1 MTALWSTTPERA
13 AEGLTGLFAARG
25 IAVVGASR
33 DPGKLGAVM
42 ARSLDRF
49 PGPVALV
56 NPRDSAMAP
65 SVAAAAAEYGPIDL
79 AVLCVPAA
87 VSAGALEDAAAGGVR
102 AAVVCGGGFGEAGP
116 EGERHQAALAEVARS
131 SGVRVLGPNT
141 SGFLVPER
149 RLTASFVPGAA
160 AVPAG
165 RVGVVAAS
173 GGVNHALAFLLA
185 EAGHGV
191 SLAVGLGN
199 AVDVA
204 APDVLDHLADD
215 PATTAVALHVESVAE
230 GPRLLAAVSRLTARK
245 PVVALVVGRHDVGAF
260 AQSHTGALAT
270 SWRTTRAAL
279 RHAGAVLVDSERELV
294 DAVAAL
300 SLVRL
305 PAGASGVG
313 VLTAQ
318 AGPGLLLLD
327 DLRGRGIDVPEL
339 TAETQAAVGEL
350 LPPLTYQRNPVDTGR
365 PGPEFAGVLRAVAAD
380 PGVGLVAAYALHE
393 PDALDLAAAVD
404 AAEAEVP
411 LVVGVG
417 GTGPEVTA
425 ARHALLARGIPAM
438 PDPTGV
444 ATAVAALLSDATA
457 RAVEWQQGGHTAT
470 TRQYG
475 HLADAPVDLGAGPWD
490 EAAAKD
496 VVAGLGVAVP
506 ERRVC
511 DNRAAAH
518 QALADL
524 GGPVA
529 VKLLDAAVLHK
540 TEVGGVRLGVRT
552 SAELDEALDALEA
565 AGADRLLVEAMAP
578 PGVDLVVGARRD
590 PVFGPVVL
598 VGLGGT
604 VAEALADVAV
614 RVAPITPE
622 AAAGMVDELAGR
634 ALLDGWRGGPVL
646 DRAALGRFVAAL
658 GALLD
663 THPHLQDV
671 EVNPLRLTAD
681 RLVALDAVIIADT
694 EVRDGLFH
702 S

>member
-1 MTALWSTTPERA
+1 MTTLGSTVAERA
-13 AEGLTGLFAARG
+13 AERSLMGLFAPRG
-25 IAVVGASR
+25 VAVVGASR

-42 ARSLDRF
+42 ARSLASF

-56 NPRDSAMAP
+56 NPRDPAMAP
-65 SVAAAAAEYGPIDL
+65 SVGSAAAEHGPIDL

-87 VSAGALEDAAAGGVR
+87 VTASALADAAAGGAR
-102 AAVVCGGGFGEAGP
+102 AAVVCGGGFAEAGP
-116 EGERHQAALAEVARS
+116 EGERHQAALAGVAAEA
-131 SGVRVLGPNT
+131 GVRVLGPNT
-141 SGFLVPER
+141 SGFLVPGR
-149 RLTASFVPGAA
+149 GLTASFVPGAA
-160 AVPAG
+160 TVPAG
-165 RVGVVAAS
+165 RVAVVAAS

-215 PATTAVALHVESVAE
+215 PATTAVALHVESVAD

-245 PVVALVVGRHDVGAF
+245 PTVALVVGRHDVGAF

-279 RHAGAVLVDSERELV
+279 RQAGAVLVESERELV

-339 TAETQAAVGEL
+339 TPATQAAVGEL

-380 PGVGLVAAYALHE
+380 PGVDVVAGYALHE
-393 PDALDLAAAVD
+393 PDALDLAAVVD
-404 AAEAEVP
+404 AAQPEVP
-411 LVVGVG
+411 LVAGVG

-425 ARHALLARGIPAM
+425 ARKALLARGIPAM
-438 PDPTGV
+438 SDPTGV
-444 ATAVAALLSDATA
+444 AAAVGALLSDAAA
-457 RAVEWQQGGHTAT
+457 RPDRRQQGGPTAT

-475 HLADAPVDLGAGPWD
+475 HLADAHLGAGPWD
-490 EAAAKD
+490 EDAAKRVVAALGAAA
-496 VVAGLGVAVP
+496 P
-506 ERRVC
+506 PRRVC
-511 DNRAAAH
+511 EDREAAH
-518 QALADL
+518 RALAEL
-524 GGPVA
+524 GGAVA

-552 SAELDEALDALEA
+552 PAELDEALDALEA
-565 AGADRLLVEAMAP
+565 IGAERVLVEAMAP

-598 VGLGGT
+598 VGMGGT

-614 RVAPITPE
+614 RVAPLPPD
-622 AAAGMVDELAGR
+622 AAAEMVEELSGR

-646 DRAALGRFVAAL
+646 DRAALGRFVGAL

-663 THPHLQDV
+663 AHPQLQDV
-671 EVNPLRLTAD
+671 EVNPLRVTAD
-681 RLVALDAVIIADT
+681 GLVALDAVITADT
-694 EVRDGLFH
+694 EV

>member
-1 MTALWSTTPERA
+1 MTAVA
-13 AEGLTGLFAARG
+13 APVLSGLFDPRG
-25 IAVVGASR
+25 VAVVGASR
-33 DPGKLGAVM
+33 DPAKLGAVV
-42 ARSLDRF
+42 ARSLAAF

-56 NPRDSAMAP
+56 NPRDGGMAP
-65 SVAAAAAEYGPIDL
+65 SVAAAAAEQGPIDL

-87 VSAGALEDAAAGGVR
+87 VTASALAEAALGGAR
-102 AAVVCGGGFGEAGP
+102 AAVVCGGGFAEAGA
-116 EGERHQAALAEVARS
+116 EGERHQEALARVAAET
-131 SGVRVLGPNT
+131 GVRVLGPNT
-141 SGFLVPER
+141 SGFLVPGR
-149 RLTASFVPGAA
+149 GLTASFVPGAA
-160 AVPAG
+160 DVPAG
-165 RVGVVAAS
+165 RVAVVAAS

-191 SLAVGLGN
+191 SLAAGLGN
-199 AVDVA
+199 AVDVG

-215 PATTAVALHVESVAE
+215 PATTAVALHVESVAD
-230 GPRLLAAVSRLTARK
+230 GPRLLAAVARLTASK
-245 PVVALVVGRHDVGAF
+245 PVVALVVGRHDVSAF

-279 RHAGAVLVDSERELV
+279 RQAGAVLVETERELV

-300 SLVRL
+300 ALVRL
-305 PAGASGVG
+305 RAGASGVG

-327 DLRGRGIDVPEL
+327 DLRGRRIDVPEL
-339 TAETQAAVGEL
+339 TPATQAVVGEL

-365 PGPEFAGVLRAVAAD
+365 PGPAFGEVLRVVAAD
-380 PGVGLVAAYALHE
+380 PRVDVVAGYALHE
-393 PDALDLAAAVD
+393 PDAFDLAAAVD
-404 AAEAEVP
+404 AAQPEVP
-411 LVVGVG
+411 LVMGVG

-425 ARHALLARGIPAM
+425 ARQALLARGVPAM
-438 PDPTGV
+438 SDPTGV
-444 ATAVAALLSDATA
+444 ATAVAALLSDAAA
-457 RAVEWQQGGHTAT
+457 RPTEWQQGGHAAT

-475 HLADAPVDLGAGPWD
+475 HLADAGRGPWD
-490 EAAAKD
+490 EDAAKS
-496 VVAGLGVAVP
+496 VVAALGVDVP
-506 ERRVC
+506 PRRVC
-511 DNRAAAH
+511 EDRAAAH
-518 QALADL
+518 RALVEL

-552 SAELDEALDALEA
+552 PAELDEALDAI
-565 AGADRLLVEAMAP
+565 GADRVLVEAMAP

-614 RVAPITPE
+614 RVAPITPD
-622 AAAGMVDELAGR
+622 AAAVMVDELAGR
-634 ALLDGWRGGPVL
+634 ALLDGWRGGPEL

-658 GALLD
+658 GELLHS
-663 THPHLQDV
+663 HPHLQDV
-671 EVNPLRLTAD
+671 EVNPLRVTAD
-681 RLVALDAVIIADT
+681 GLVALDAVITADT
-694 EVRDGLFH
+694 EV